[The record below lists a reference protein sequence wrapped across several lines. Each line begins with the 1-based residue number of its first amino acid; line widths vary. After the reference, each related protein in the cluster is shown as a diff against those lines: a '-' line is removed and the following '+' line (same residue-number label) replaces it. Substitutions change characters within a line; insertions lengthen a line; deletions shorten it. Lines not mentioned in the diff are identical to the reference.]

1 MYVPQHKTTHL
12 EEYNMGI
19 PKKRKNNI
27 QIYKESE
34 GVARRQ
40 ELLDRI
46 TKSDTYLPDSIL
58 HDDLD
63 RGMLD
68 YIKNTFKV
76 VSDGTQIPIIDKI
89 LTIQRWGE
97 FTQNWSF
104 SDEDNNLKLPF
115 IATIRK
121 PDVQFGTNP
130 SVQRTIP
137 DRHQIYY
144 AAVPNWNGTTMGADI
159 YTIPQPIPVDVTFD
173 VSIVCGKFR
182 DLNKFN
188 KIVLKHFASRQDYTT
203 IKGHYIPIV
212 LDKIE
217 DNSPIETI
225 DGRRFY
231 IQNYQFTMLGYLI
244 DSEEFEVKPAI
255 NRLFTMYE
263 FVNQNAISKKF
274 ISKTVNIVTA
284 NQMAIGGQTLF
295 NVGEPIGT
303 LFTIAINGIVQTRD
317 VHYYHIAYTPRITFA
332 EAVPDFSVV
341 TIIYYKGKNSII
353 LDNFDKLLKVKTEIF
368 TYSSGLNFFL
378 DYDIKSIVTLDV
390 NGLVQ
395 TEGSSFEITGEK
407 DITLLGTPSV
417 GSKIGI
423 TYVY

>member
-1 MYVPQHKTTHL
+1 
-12 EEYNMGI
+12 MGI

-40 ELLDRI
+40 ELLDKI

-137 DRHQIYY
+137 DRYQIYY

-212 LDKIE
+212 LDNIE

-231 IQNYQFTMLGYLI
+231 IQNYKFTMLGYLI

-303 LFTIAINGIVQTRD
+303 LFTVAINGIIQIKD
-317 VHYYHIAYTPRITFA
+317 VHYYHIAYTSRITFE
-332 EAVPDFSVV
+332 EAIPDFSIV

-353 LDNFDKLLKVKTEIF
+353 LDNFGKLLKVKTEIF
-368 TYSSGLNFFL
+368 TYSSGVNFFL

>member
-1 MYVPQHKTTHL
+1 
-12 EEYNMGI
+12 MGI

-40 ELLDRI
+40 ELLDKI

-137 DRHQIYY
+137 DRYQIYY

-188 KIVLKHFASRQDYTT
+188 KIVLTHFASRQDYTT

-212 LDKIE
+212 LDNIE

-231 IQNYQFTMLGYLI
+231 IQNYKFTMLGYLI

-303 LFTIAINGIVQTRD
+303 LFTVAINGIIQIKD
-317 VHYYHIAYTPRITFA
+317 VHYYHIAYTSRITFE
-332 EAVPDFSVV
+332 EAIPDFSIV

-353 LDNFDKLLKVKTEIF
+353 LDNFGKLLKVKTEIF
-368 TYSSGLNFFL
+368 TYSSGVNFFL

>member
-1 MYVPQHKTTHL
+1 MFVPQHKTTHL

-40 ELLDRI
+40 ELLDKI

-137 DRHQIYY
+137 DRYQIYY

-188 KIVLKHFASRQDYTT
+188 KIVLTHFASRQDYTT

-212 LDKIE
+212 LDNIE

-231 IQNYQFTMLGYLI
+231 IQNYKFTMLGYLI

-303 LFTIAINGIVQTRD
+303 LFTVAINGIIQIKD
-317 VHYYHIAYTPRITFA
+317 VHYYHIAYTSRITFE
-332 EAVPDFSVV
+332 EAIPDFSIV

-353 LDNFDKLLKVKTEIF
+353 LDNFGKLLKVKTEIF
-368 TYSSGLNFFL
+368 TYSSGVNFFL

>member
-1 MYVPQHKTTHL
+1 
-12 EEYNMGI
+12 MGI
-19 PKKRKNNI
+19 PKKRKTDI
-27 QIYKESE
+27 QVYKQTD

-40 ELLDRI
+40 ELLDKI

-63 RGMLD
+63 RGFLD
-68 YIKNTFKV
+68 YVKDTFKV

-104 SDEDNNLKLPF
+104 SDEDNNMKLPF
-115 IATIRK
+115 IATIRR

-137 DRHQIYY
+137 DRYQIYY

-173 VSIVCGKFR
+173 VTIVCGKFR

-231 IQNYQFTMLGYLI
+231 VQNYQFTMLGDYL
-244 DSEEFEVKPAI
+244 PC
-255 NRLFTMYE
+255 
-263 FVNQNAISKKF
+263 
-274 ISKTVNIVTA
+274 
-284 NQMAIGGQTLF
+284 
-295 NVGEPIGT
+295 
-303 LFTIAINGIVQTRD
+303 
-317 VHYYHIAYTPRITFA
+317 
-332 EAVPDFSVV
+332 
-341 TIIYYKGKNSII
+341 
-353 LDNFDKLLKVKTEIF
+353 
-368 TYSSGLNFFL
+368 LNL
-378 DYDIKSIVTLDV
+378 
-390 NGLVQ
+390 
-395 TEGSSFEITGEK
+395 
-407 DITLLGTPSV
+407 
-417 GSKIGI
+417 
-423 TYVY
+423 

>member
-1 MYVPQHKTTHL
+1 MFVPQHKTTHL

-40 ELLDRI
+40 ELLDKI

-137 DRHQIYY
+137 DRYQIYY

-188 KIVLKHFASRQDYTT
+188 KIVLKHFTSRQDYTT

-212 LDKIE
+212 LDNIE

-231 IQNYQFTMLGYLI
+231 IQNYKFTMLGYLI

-303 LFTIAINGIVQTRD
+303 LFTVAINGIIQIKD
-317 VHYYHIAYTPRITFA
+317 VHYYHIAYTSRITFE
-332 EAVPDFSVV
+332 EAIPDFSIV

-353 LDNFDKLLKVKTEIF
+353 LDNFGKLLKVKTEIF
-368 TYSSGLNFFL
+368 TYSSGVNFFL

>member
-1 MYVPQHKTTHL
+1 
-12 EEYNMGI
+12 MGI

-40 ELLDRI
+40 ELLDKI

-137 DRHQIYY
+137 NRYQIYY

-212 LDKIE
+212 LDNIE

-231 IQNYQFTMLGYLI
+231 IQNYKFTMLGYLI

-303 LFTIAINGIVQTRD
+303 LFTVAINGIIQIKD
-317 VHYYHIAYTPRITFA
+317 VHYYHIAYTSRITFE
-332 EAVPDFSVV
+332 EAIPDFSIV

-353 LDNFDKLLKVKTEIF
+353 LDNFGKLLKVKTEIF
-368 TYSSGLNFFL
+368 TYSSGVNFFL

>member
-1 MYVPQHKTTHL
+1 
-12 EEYNMGI
+12 MGI
-19 PKKRKNNI
+19 PKKRKTDI
-27 QIYKESE
+27 QVYKQAD
-34 GVARRQ
+34 GTARRQ
-40 ELLDRI
+40 ELLDLI

-63 RGMLD
+63 RGFLD
-68 YIKNTFKV
+68 YVKNTFKV

-104 SDEDNNLKLPF
+104 SDEDNNMKLPF
-115 IATIRK
+115 IATVRR

-137 DRHQIYY
+137 DRYQIYY

-173 VSIVCGKFR
+173 VTIVCSKFR

-188 KIVLKHFASRQDYTT
+188 KIVLKHFASRQDYAT
-203 IKGHYIPIV
+203 IKGHYIPII
-212 LDKIE
+212 LEKIE

-231 IQNYQFTMLGYLI
+231 IQSYQFIMLGYLI

-255 NRLFTMYE
+255 NRLFTMFE
-263 FVNQNAISKKF
+263 FVNQNAVSKKF
-274 ISKTVNIVTA
+274 VSKTVDIVTF
-284 NQMAIGGQTLF
+284 NQMSIGGQVVY

-303 LFTIAINGIVQTRD
+303 LFTVAINGIVQTKD
-317 VHYYHIAYTPRITFA
+317 EHYYHIAFTPRVTLA
-332 EAVPDFSVV
+332 ESVPDGSII
-341 TIIYYKGKNSII
+341 TIIYYKGKNSVI
-353 LDNFDKLLKVKTEIF
+353 LDNFGKLLKVKTEIF
-368 TYSSGLNFFL
+368 TYSTSINFFL
-378 DYDIKSIVTLDV
+378 KYDIKSIVTLDV
-390 NGLVQ
+390 NGMVQ
-395 TEGSSFEITGEK
+395 TEGESFEITGNK

-417 GSKIGI
+417 GSTIGI

>member
-1 MYVPQHKTTHL
+1 
-12 EEYNMGI
+12 MGI

-137 DRHQIYY
+137 DRYQIYY

-212 LDKIE
+212 LDNIE

-231 IQNYQFTMLGYLI
+231 IQNYKFTMLGYLI

-303 LFTIAINGIVQTRD
+303 LFTVAINGIIQIKD
-317 VHYYHIAYTPRITFA
+317 VHYYHIAYTSRITFE
-332 EAVPDFSVV
+332 EAIPDFSIV

-353 LDNFDKLLKVKTEIF
+353 LDNFGKLLKVKTEIF
-368 TYSSGLNFFL
+368 TYSSGVNFFL

>member
-1 MYVPQHKTTHL
+1 MFVPQHKTTHL

-40 ELLDRI
+40 ELLDKI

-137 DRHQIYY
+137 DRYQIYY

-212 LDKIE
+212 LDNIE

-231 IQNYQFTMLGYLI
+231 IQNYKFTMLGYLI

-303 LFTIAINGIVQTRD
+303 LFTVAINGIIQIKD
-317 VHYYHIAYTPRITFA
+317 VHYYHIAYTSRITFE
-332 EAVPDFSVV
+332 EAIPDFSIV

-353 LDNFDKLLKVKTEIF
+353 LDNFGKLLKVKTEIF
-368 TYSSGLNFFL
+368 TYSSGVNFFL

>member
-1 MYVPQHKTTHL
+1 
-12 EEYNMGI
+12 MGI
-19 PKKRKNNI
+19 PKKRKTDI
-27 QIYKESE
+27 QIYKQTD
-34 GVARRQ
+34 GTARRQ
-40 ELLDRI
+40 ELLDLI

-63 RGMLD
+63 RGFLD
-68 YIKNTFKV
+68 YVKNTFKV

-104 SDEDNNLKLPF
+104 SDEDNNMKLPF
-115 IATIRK
+115 IATIRR

-137 DRHQIYY
+137 DRYQIYY

-173 VSIVCGKFR
+173 VTIVCSKFR

-188 KIVLKHFASRQDYTT
+188 KIILKHFASRQDYTT
-203 IKGHYIPIV
+203 IKGHYIPII

-217 DNSPIETI
+217 YNSPIETI

-231 IQNYQFTMLGYLI
+231 IQNYQFIMLGYLI

-255 NRLFTMYE
+255 NRLFTMFE
-263 FVNQNAISKKF
+263 FVNQNAVSKKF
-274 ISKTVNIVTA
+274 ISKTVDIVTF
-284 NQMAIGGQTLF
+284 NQMSIGGQVVY

-303 LFTIAINGIVQTRD
+303 LFTVAINGIIQTKD
-317 VHYYHIAYTPRITFA
+317 THYYHIAYTPRVTLS
-332 EAVPDFSVV
+332 EPVPDGSII
-341 TIIYYKGKNSII
+341 TIIYYKGKNSVI
-353 LDNFDKLLKVKTEIF
+353 LDNFGKLLKVNTEIF
-368 TYSSGLNFFL
+368 TYSTYVNFFL
-378 DYDIKSIVTLDV
+378 KYDIKSIVTLDV
-390 NGLVQ
+390 NGMVQ
-395 TEGSSFEITGEK
+395 TEGEAFEITGNR
-407 DITLLGTPSV
+407 DITLLGTPTV
-417 GSKIGI
+417 GSTIGI

>member
-1 MYVPQHKTTHL
+1 
-12 EEYNMGI
+12 MGI

-295 NVGEPIGT
+295 NVGEFIGT
-303 LFTIAINGIVQTRD
+303 LFTVAINGIIQTKD
-317 VHYYHIAYTPRITFA
+317 VHYYHIAYTSRITFE
-332 EAVPDFSVV
+332 EAIPDFSIV

-353 LDNFDKLLKVKTEIF
+353 LDNFGKLLKVKTEIF